1 MKLQN
6 INNKKKNIY
15 ETSKQKQ
22 KKAFTNRSKA
32 YRMDNG
38 HAVK

>member
-15 ETSKQKQ
+15 ETSKQKEKEKHLQ
-22 KKAFTNRSKA
+22 IEVKHLEWT
-32 YRMDNG
+32 MDML
-38 HAVK
+38 